1 MRVRYILDGNKSR
14 GNPQTLSL
22 CLTWI
27 PIHSDINRCLKY
39 LSREGLTFLTV
50 VSCRLFCIEYPLYW
64 IAQWAEEHLLGLNW
78 ISPLKKPLSAVGM
91 SCKVQVKS
99 SSQWECNSLLGETMS
114 LLVPLILF
122 YVHTYAMVQAFPCFG
137 FVIQAYCTIN
147 WPLSLL
153 HARCSYF
160 WFLCTFCL
168 IGN

>member
-1 MRVRYILDGNKSR
+1 MFLLLER
-14 GNPQTLSL
+14 G
-22 CLTWI
+22 
-27 PIHSDINRCLKY
+27 
-39 LSREGLTFLTV
+39 
-50 VSCRLFCIEYPLYW
+50 
-64 IAQWAEEHLLGLNW
+64 AQWAEEHLPGLNW

-122 YVHTYAMVQAFPCFG
+122 YVHTYATVKAFPCFG

-153 HARCSYF
+153 HASIISIIISDFYF
-160 WFLCTFCL
+160 MYFLSQSTYFIFIVCGSSINANTNKSPRITIYTVMIAYCCFW
-168 IGN
+168 NT

>member
-1 MRVRYILDGNKSR
+1 MFLLLER
-14 GNPQTLSL
+14 G
-22 CLTWI
+22 
-27 PIHSDINRCLKY
+27 
-39 LSREGLTFLTV
+39 
-50 VSCRLFCIEYPLYW
+50 
-64 IAQWAEEHLLGLNW
+64 AQWAEEHLPGLNW

-122 YVHTYAMVQAFPCFG
+122 YLHTYATVKAFPCFG

-160 WFLCTFCL
+160 WFLFYVLFVSKETKWLFYFISIVCGSSINDNTNKSPRITIYTVMIAYCCFWKT
-168 IGN
+168 